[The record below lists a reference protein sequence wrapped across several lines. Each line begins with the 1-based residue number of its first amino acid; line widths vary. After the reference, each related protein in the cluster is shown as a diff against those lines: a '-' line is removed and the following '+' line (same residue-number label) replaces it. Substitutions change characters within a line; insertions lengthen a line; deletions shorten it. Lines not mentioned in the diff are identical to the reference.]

1 MSNNE
6 ALETRLQVCG
16 SKITSRCRERVFNH
30 SLGRDLAQGLPC
42 LASVQRRKCSGK
54 GLKCKLPLLLV
65 HHRFFSFFVSNV
77 PPSQKAEGLFLT
89 AGINDY
95 VLFLVR
101 IVGSNLE
108 INAYVNIF
116 HKYCNRKKK
125 KKIRPIYFSYSCD
138 LFWIS

>member
-6 ALETRLQVCG
+6 APETRLQVCS
-16 SKITSRCRERVFNH
+16 SKITGRCRERVFNH
-30 SLGRDLAQGLPC
+30 SLGRDLVQGLPC
-42 LASVQRRKCSGK
+42 LASVQRRTFSGK
-54 GLKCKLPLLLV
+54 GLKHKLQLLV
-65 HHRFFSFFVSNV
+65 HHRFFYFFLFNV
-77 PPSQKAEGLFLT
+77 PPSQKAEGLFLI

-116 HKYCNRKKK
+116 HKYCNCKKK
-125 KKIRPIYFSYSCD
+125 SFQTN
-138 LFWIS
+138 LF